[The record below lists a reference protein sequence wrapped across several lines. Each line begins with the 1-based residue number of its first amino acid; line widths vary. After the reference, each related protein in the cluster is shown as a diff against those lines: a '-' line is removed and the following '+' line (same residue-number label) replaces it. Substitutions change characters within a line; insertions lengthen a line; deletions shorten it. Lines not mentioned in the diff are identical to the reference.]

1 MSLTGTVDLLRRALD
16 VKAELQPP
24 ETAPLPV
31 PMIVQGNWAA
41 PRIYPDIPD
50 ILNNPEGGFARL
62 RPIESLPAN

>member
-1 MSLTGTVDLLRRALD
+1 MQCLPG
-16 VKAELQPP
+16 PP

-31 PMIVQGNWAA
+31 AVAVTGNWAA

-62 RPIESLPAN
+62 RTPPAPQPATGN